1 MAVEPAGSQ
10 AVGLSL
16 GRFAVLA
23 AEVDD
28 DVSATVVAPSVQA
41 VEVNEPE
48 EVSLADGD
56 TDTVISESHDLN
68 VWENL
73 ERPFP
78 ARERDDDLER
88 MSTVSGSEEEP
99 MPADGI
105 SVVSGEEEPTAPIEP
120 ELVVP
125 SCGTLLQ

>member
-1 MAVEPAGSQ
+1 MGRASQATTVVGVESSEVTNQSSSPEVAVEPAGSQ

-41 VEVNEPE
+41 VKVNEPE

-68 VWENL
+68 VWEN
-73 ERPFP
+73 FG
-78 ARERDDDLER
+78 A
-88 MSTVSGSEEEP
+88 SISSE
-99 MPADGI
+99 GK
-105 SVVSGEEEPTAPIEP
+105 G
-120 ELVVP
+120 
-125 SCGTLLQ
+125 